1 MGIIDRILGR
11 GQEQRAVGG
20 AWANDWWKDNGAKVA
35 GVTINQDNAT
45 SIGAVYAAVKLYAD
59 TVAALPYGAYIRND
73 GTRRPVARP
82 LWMDTP
88 MPNNPNFTGFDLR
101 HRIVTSLLLDGNA
114 FLLTIRNEVGDVL
127 EIRVL
132 DPRKVE
138 CGQEPDGTPTYK
150 ITTQYGTSTHGPDDI
165 VHITLFAYGE
175 NLRGLSPV
183 EHHRTTLGLAAA
195 TQLYA
200 AKFYEQGAAPS
211 GIIKVPGELTQD
223 QATQLRS
230 AFGRNHEGVDR
241 MHRVAV
247 LSGGADFATLSAKIS
262 DMELVE
268 TMHWGIESVARIYG
282 VPLHLLQYPG
292 GNSSYSSLE
301 VVSAEWLR
309 LGLGPLI
316 ARIEAGLQR
325 LIIGKTTFVKF
336 NVDALLRPM
345 TKERYDAYAVAL
357 NNGWLSLNEIRQ
369 LEDRSPIGP
378 AGDEYRQPLNIG
390 IVGSTT
396 DGSTNG

>member
-1 MGIIDRILGR
+1 MGIVDRILR
-11 GQEQRAVGG
+11 REPEQRAIGG
-20 AWANDWWKDNGAKVA
+20 GWANDWWRESGGRVA
-35 GVTINQDNAT
+35 GVAINQDNAT
-45 SIGAVYAAVKLYAD
+45 SIGAVYAAIKLYAD
-59 TVAALPYGAYIRND
+59 TVAALPWGAYIRD
-73 GTRRPVARP
+73 SGTRRPVPRP
-82 LWMDTP
+82 RWMDTP

-114 FLLTIRNEVGDVL
+114 FLFTLRDDLGQVVEV
-127 EIRVL
+127 RVL

-138 CGQEPDGTPTYK
+138 VGQHPDGTPIYR
-150 ITTQYGTSTHGPDDI
+150 ITTLEGASVHGPDDI
-165 VHITLFAYGE
+165 VHMTLFAYGE

-183 EHHRTTLGLAAA
+183 EHHRTTLGLASA
-195 TQLYA
+195 TQLFA

-211 GIIKVPGELTQD
+211 GIVKVPGELTQD
-223 QATQLRS
+223 QAQALRA

-247 LSGGADFATLSAKIS
+247 LSGGADFTSLSAKIT
-262 DMELVE
+262 DLAMIE
-268 TMHWGIESVARIYG
+268 TMAWSVESIARLYG

-292 GNSSYSSLE
+292 GNTSYASLE

-316 ARIEAGLQR
+316 ARIESGLQR
-325 LIIGKTTFVKF
+325 LIVGQTTFIKF

-369 LEDRSPIGP
+369 LEDRAPIGP
-378 AGDEYRQPLNIG
+378 EGDTFRQPLNIG
-390 IVGSTT
+390 TVGETNS
-396 DGSTNG
+396 GSNG

>member
-1 MGIIDRILGR
+1 M
-11 GQEQRAVGG
+11 
-20 AWANDWWKDNGAKVA
+20 
-35 GVTINQDNAT
+35 
-45 SIGAVYAAVKLYAD
+45 
-59 TVAALPYGAYIRND
+59 
-73 GTRRPVARP
+73 
-82 LWMDTP
+82 
-88 MPNNPNFTGFDLR
+88 
-101 HRIVTSLLLDGNA
+101 LDGNA
-114 FLLTIRNEVGDVL
+114 FLLTVRNDLGEVL
-127 EIRVL
+127 EVRVL

-138 CGQEPDGTPTYK
+138 VHQAYDGTPTYK
-150 ITTQYGTSTHGPDDI
+150 ITTGDGTASLGADSI

-183 EHHRTTLGLAAA
+183 EHHRVTLGLASA
-195 TQLYA
+195 TQVYA

-223 QATQLRS
+223 QAQTLRA

-247 LSGGADFATLSAKIS
+247 LSGGADFASLSAKIS
-262 DMELVE
+262 DMQMVE
-268 TMHWGIESVARIYG
+268 TMQWGTEAIARIYG

-292 GNSSYSSLE
+292 GNTSYNSLE

-316 ARIEAGLQR
+316 ARVEAGLQR
-325 LIIGKTTFVKF
+325 LIVGNTTFVKF

-345 TKERYDAYAVAL
+345 TKERYEAYAVAL

-369 LEDRSPIGP
+369 LEDRASIGP
-378 AGDEYRQPLNIG
+378 DGDEFRQPLNIG
-390 IVGSTT
+390 IVGKEV
-396 DGSTNG
+396 NP